1 MRGIL
6 SQRAQIGLEV
16 SLNGLDGLAAVRQR
30 RPDLI
35 LLDMHL
41 PDIGG
46 LELLRHLKNDDAVA
60 GIPVLVVSADASP
73 ARIEEALTLGAAHYL
88 TKPVDIAGFLQT
100 LDRTLME
107 LDTRWG

>member
-1 MRGIL
+1 
-6 SQRAQIGLEV
+6 
-16 SLNGLDGLAAVRQR
+16 
-30 RPDLI
+30 
-35 LLDMHL
+35 
-41 PDIGG
+41 
-46 LELLRHLKNDDAVA
+46 
-60 GIPVLVVSADASP
+60 VVSADASP